1 MPTLPNTGV
10 ITPTLGGDAGTWDDK
25 NNAAWGNYDEHNHAA
40 GNGRRI
46 TTAAINIDADLTFG
60 GLYAP
65 TNLHRLTFASIVALT
80 GNNKSLFVNT
90 ADNELY
96 WRSNTGTNVK
106 LTAGNALNV
115 AAFTGGFGSGYTS
128 ASAAADYDD
137 STEQYTFKQSAGGNW
152 SRLGVG
158 GIRLYEFGTNE
169 TLRVGLLAPA
179 ALGASYDVTLPA
191 ALPGSTQ
198 IMQLSSTGDVTAS
211 NTIANAVSMGN
222 TLGVTGLI
230 TATAGLTCAANQ
242 SITVSGTG
250 DIKHGD
256 RVLSTSPLMGNVDGN
271 AGWVAVSDGS
281 MTAGLNAGVLY
292 VPLTLRV
299 GDRVKSVSYIIS
311 STNGTADLS
320 VGVVVLSA
328 TMSQTS
334 IGSATSTNISL
345 PPWTTVTINV
355 TDSTIAT
362 GESAFMSFSPDAGG
376 GAKVGSILVT
386 YDRP

>member
-211 NTIANAVSMGN
+211 NTIANAVSMGS

-250 DIKHGD
+250 DVKHGD
-256 RVLSTSPLMGNVDGN
+256 RVLSTSALMGNVDGN
-271 AGWVAVSDGS
+271 AGWVASSAGS
-281 MTAGLNAGVLY
+281 MVAGLNAGVLY
-292 VPLTLRV
+292 IPLTLRV
-299 GDRVKSVSYIIS
+299 GDRIKSVSYLITGNTTS
-311 STNGTADLS
+311 DL
-320 VGVVVLSA
+320 GVNVIVLSSS
-328 TMSQTS
+328 MGQTS
-334 IGSATSTNISL
+334 IGSSTHTNIPI
-345 PPWTTVTINV
+345 PPWTTGTINV
-355 TDSTIAT
+355 TDTT
-362 GESAFMSFSPDAGG
+362 LGTNESAFISFSPDAGG
-376 GAKVGSILVT
+376 GAQVASILVT